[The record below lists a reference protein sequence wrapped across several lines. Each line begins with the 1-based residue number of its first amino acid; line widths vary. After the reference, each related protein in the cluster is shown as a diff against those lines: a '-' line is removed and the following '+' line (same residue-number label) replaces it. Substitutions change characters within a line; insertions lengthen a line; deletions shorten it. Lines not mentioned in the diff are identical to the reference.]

1 MVTTNETRLKRFRTT
16 KQSVLSAA
24 VPSNYSIR
32 RGKPTD
38 SDCSRIALADAYD
51 SLSAALRRHPKP
63 SRRGLAAIRTHC
75 PSPSAV
81 GARAPTDDPVPADP
95 HRPVLLGLALSF
107 VAGLPGRRRHGKAGH
122 RHPCLGLPKHP
133 AHRPASFWASPFGCP
148 SRHRLIGPPRP
159 FTLGSERKLKPE
171 YEMVGIAPGI

>member
-24 VPSNYSIR
+24 VPSSYSIR

-51 SLSAALRRHPKP
+51 SLSTALRRHPKP

-81 GARAPTDDPVPADP
+81 GARAQTDDPVPADP
-95 HRPVLLGLALSF
+95 QRPVLLGLALSF
-107 VAGLPGRRRHGKAGH
+107 VARLCTRTTSEPSAGATAFRSLTRFGRNSARWPPRRRS
-122 RHPCLGLPKHP
+122 P
-133 AHRPASFWASPFGCP
+133 ANAPRRAAAAVCRRASRRDRPP
-148 SRHRLIGPPRP
+148 SH
-159 FTLGSERKLKPE
+159 
-171 YEMVGIAPGI
+171 